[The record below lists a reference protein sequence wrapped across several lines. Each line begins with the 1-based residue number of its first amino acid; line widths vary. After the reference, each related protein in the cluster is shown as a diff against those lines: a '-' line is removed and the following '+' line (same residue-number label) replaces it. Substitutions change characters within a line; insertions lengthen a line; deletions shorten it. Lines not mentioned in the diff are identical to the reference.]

1 MRGDVTAIDQA
12 ALPIVARCDERE
24 QQRKD
29 DQQRAA
35 ALDYLA
41 FLNTRSLADRHRD
54 IATLTAAVE
63 WARGEV
69 PEGEPA
75 AVLGFRAN
83 IVLAA
88 GGAPA

>member
-1 MRGDVTAIDQA
+1 VTTIDPLT
-12 ALPIVARCDERE
+12 LPIVARAAARA

-29 DQQRAA
+29 ERQRRD

-41 FLNTRSLADRHRD
+41 FLNTRSIADRHRD

-63 WARGEV
+63 WARGPV
-69 PEGEPA
+69 PDDEAPE
-75 AVLGFRAN
+75 VLGFRASV
-83 IVLAA
+83 VLAA